1 MDDAAMV
8 DDATTGRA
16 TAAAGGRVGAGSVA
30 VAATTAAGRAFDPE
44 TIRADFPPLSREVRP
59 GVPLTYL
66 DSAATALK
74 PRVVLDALAAYNGE
88 YPANVHRGLHAL
100 SERATEAFEGAR
112 EGVARFLNAP
122 ESEEVVFTRG
132 TTESINLVALAWGR
146 ANLKPGDEILLSA
159 QEHHSNLVPWQL
171 AAKATGATL
180 VFADVRDDGTLDV
193 DSARRLLKSGRV
205 KMLPV
210 TGMSNVTGAIPP
222 VAELARLAHEH
233 GSLILV
239 DAAQSLP
246 HGPADVRALDVD
258 FLAFSGHK
266 LCGPTGVGV
275 LWGKRP
281 LLEAMPPLFGGGS
294 MVLRVG
300 LTDAD
305 WNDVPWKFEAGTPPI
320 AEAIALGA
328 ALDYLA
334 PLDWPAIR
342 RHERALAE
350 RAHARLRELPGIRI
364 VGPEP
369 ARKGGIVSFTSEGV
383 HPHDLAQL
391 ADREGVA
398 IRAGHHCAMPLH
410 ERLGLTATARASFL
424 LYNTPEDADR
434 LAHAIASAQRL
445 FGIKATH

>member
-1 MDDAAMV
+1 MDDASMV

-16 TAAAGGRVGAGSVA
+16 AAGWRGVPGPGAVG
-30 VAATTAAGRAFDPE
+30 AGRAFDPA
-44 TIRADFPPLSREVRP
+44 TVRGDFPPLTVDVRP

-74 PRVVLDALAAYNGE
+74 PRPVLEALAAYTGE

-112 EGVARFLNAP
+112 ERVARFLGAG
-122 ESEEVVFTRG
+122 ESEEVVFTSG
-132 TTESINLVALAWGR
+132 TTASINVVAQSWGR
-146 ANLKPGDEILLSA
+146 ANLKPGDEVLLSA
-159 QEHHSNLVPWQL
+159 LEHHSNLVPWQL
-171 AAKATGATL
+171 AAAATGAKL

-193 DSARRLLKSGRV
+193 DSVRRLLRSGRV

-210 TGMSNVTGAIPP
+210 TGMSNVTGAAPP
-222 VAELARLAHEH
+222 LGELARLAHEH
-233 GSLILV
+233 GALVLV

-246 HGPADVRALDVD
+246 HGPCDVRALGVD

-275 LWGKRP
+275 LWGRRP
-281 LLEAMPPLFGGGS
+281 LLEAMPPVFGGGS

-300 LTDAD
+300 LRDAD
-305 WNDVPWKFEAGTPPI
+305 WNEVPWKFEAGTPPI

-328 ALDYLA
+328 AVDYLA
-334 PLDWPAIR
+334 GLDWPAIH

-410 ERLGLTATARASFL
+410 ERFGLTATARASFL
-424 LYNTPEDADR
+424 FYNTLEEADR
-434 LAHAIASAQRL
+434 LAHAIGSAQRL
-445 FGIKATH
+445 FGIKATV